1 MSAVQ
6 EHPLAQARRHRRQ
19 VIGVVGLAVLVT
31 CGAIWWVVS
40 RDGNAAQRQVSID
53 GEVMWTGEGHDTTL
67 GPGGWFVHGDE
78 DGIGSVVRHAPTGR
92 SWTADAST
100 SWLTPTGDGRVV
112 ELLGEEI
119 RILGEGT
126 ERTARGHDI
135 RVAHGDKRLMSG
147 DDLEVVGVSGEHVAV
162 VTCMS
167 PRGGRLGEAVD
178 GGTLVVAGVR
188 LDDAEV
194 TWAHDTGAA
203 CDTDVAALY
212 DTAQPAQRYALLHP
226 AEDVTEALD
235 LDTGEVADR
244 WEQAPTGRVVV
255 QGERAMHR
263 DGDEVTV
270 THLGT
275 GAEVAQVSCPGA
287 RLGNPGSSGGL
298 LSEEGTLLVRCGAS
312 VRLLDGSRFVTVD
325 APTVGEDQLVPD
337 GQTVAH
343 DRLLLTRDGGELVVR
358 DALDDVELGRVD
370 VPADLRIAANEPRG
384 RLVAFYRTEE
394 ETLGDQLKTEV
405 RLLDARQGTLLVR
418 TDRELSPGV
427 EVSPDGYAV
436 LQSTQRPR
444 SRTRGGS
451 GSSASFVVGV
461 RD

>member
-40 RDGNAAQRQVSID
+40 RDGNTAQRSVNID
-53 GEVMWTGEGHDTTL
+53 GEVMWTSENDYVTL
-67 GPGGWFVHGDE
+67 GPGGWIVHDDSPSGRA
-78 DGIGSVVRHAPTGR
+78 VVRHVPTGR
-92 SWTADAST
+92 SWTTDAST

-194 TWAHDTGAA
+194 TWARDTGAA

-212 DTAQPAQRYALLHP
+212 DAAQPAQRYALLHP

-255 QGERAMHR
+255 QGQRAMHR
-263 DGDEVTV
+263 DGDQVTV
-270 THLGT
+270 TDLGT

-298 LSEEGTLLVRCGAS
+298 LSEEGTMLVRCGAS

-370 VPADLRIAANEPRG
+370 VPADLQIATNEPRG
-384 RLVAFYRTEE
+384 RLIAFYRTEE
-394 ETLGDQLKTEV
+394 ESFGDQLKTEV
-405 RLLDARQGTLLVR
+405 RILDTRRGTLVAS
-418 TDRELSPGV
+418 TDRELAPGV
-427 EVSPDGYAV
+427 EVSPDGYA
-436 LQSTQRPR
+436 LLTSTYRPR
-444 SRTRGGS
+444 SNRSLR
-451 GSSASFVVGV
+451 GSSDAAWVVGV
-461 RD
+461 RH